1 MTPIIDLHP
10 CIQGEG
16 KLAGVP
22 HILIR
27 TAGCNLRCMFKNST
41 CDTPHSSFKPEKG
54 SYSFKDVE
62 TLVKANSQIRNL
74 LLTGGEP
81 CLYPRF
87 INRVLQDFGHHVV
100 TIETNGT
107 LFPGSEIAEQVDL
120 VSMSPKLIS
129 SIPSKDKAKS
139 LNLSYNEGDELRHRI
154 AINDISSTV
163 AWITYARDYQLKY
176 VIGDPMDILE
186 VLDQLESI
194 HNKVNVPNSK
204 VYLMPAG
211 TLNSQLQETRSWLM
225 EECIR
230 LGFNYTDRL
239 QIIAYGD
246 KRGV

>member
-54 SYSFKDVE
+54 SYSFEDIYE
-62 TLVKANSQIRNL
+62 MVKVNSQIRNI

-81 CLYPRF
+81 CLHPTF
-87 INRVLQDFGHHVV
+87 INRILQDFGHHVV

-129 SIPSKDKAKS
+129 SIPSEAKAKS
-139 LNLSYNEGDELRHRI
+139 LNIRYNENNELRHI
-154 AINDISSTV
+154 AAISEINPILN
-163 AWITYARDYQLKY
+163 WILYARDYQLKY
-176 VIGDPMDILE
+176 VIGDHMDIVE
-186 VLDQLESI
+186 VLDQLDHIRE
-194 HNKVNVPNSK
+194 NVNVPNSK

-211 TLNSQLQETRSWLM
+211 TLNSQLQETRAWLM